1 MENPQY
7 NFKSAPSFM
16 SFEFISEGVKGR
28 ITKLVKFT
36 KYGDSGVYSLAFGDK
51 IGNSNRIDDK
61 VVSGNGDSE
70 KVLATVAAT
79 VYKFLKEY
87 PKASV
92 YATGSNLARTRLY
105 RINLSNILYE
115 IDDDFEILGYFEGDW
130 EIFEKNRD
138 YSAFLI
144 SKR

>member
-7 NFKSAPSFM
+7 TFKSAASYM
-16 SFEFISEGVKGR
+16 YFEFVSEGIKGR
-28 ITKLVKFT
+28 ITKLVKYT
-36 KYGDSGVYSLAFGDK
+36 KYGDSGVYTLAFGDK
-51 IGNSNRIDDK
+51 IGDSNSIDDK
-61 VVSGNGDSE
+61 VISGNGDGE

-79 VYKFLKEY
+79 LFKFMEVY

-92 YATGSNLARTRLY
+92 YARGSNLVRTRLY
-105 RINLSNILYE
+105 RIRLSNILGE
-115 IDDDFEILGYFEGDW
+115 INEEFEVLGFFEGDW

-144 SKR
+144 TKR